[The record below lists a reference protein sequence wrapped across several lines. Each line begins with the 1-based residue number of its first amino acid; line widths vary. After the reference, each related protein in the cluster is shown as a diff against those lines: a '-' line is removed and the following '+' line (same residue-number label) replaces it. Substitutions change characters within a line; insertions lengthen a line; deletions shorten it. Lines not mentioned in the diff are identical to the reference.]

1 MVIFGA
7 TGDLTARKLMP
18 ALYNLCAENILP
30 ERFFVAGVARRKFSC
45 EDFRSLMREAVVKF
59 SRTKKTET
67 HIWQKL
73 AKNLFY
79 QDGYFED
86 EETYRKIIV
95 LLSAFDKEIGA
106 CVTRFFYLATPP
118 QNYSVILSHLEG
130 SKLSEG
136 CGQGSSKWTRIMIE
150 KPFGRDLATA
160 KKLEEQLSATFTER
174 QIYRIDHYLA
184 KETIQNILAFR
195 FANNL
200 FKPIWNKDYIDNIQ
214 ITLAE
219 ANGAG
224 NRGKFYDGV
233 GALRDVAQN
242 HLMAM
247 LAYIT
252 MEEPKS
258 FAASDT
264 RAERVKVLQAIRCIE
279 PGEVE
284 QMVVRGQY
292 GKALINDKKLAGYRE
307 EKDVDPASSTET
319 YVAFKLFI
327 DNDRWRNMPFYLRTG
342 KRLKSSAVSIDIQF
356 KNPKSQ
362 LFSAYRFP
370 KEAHANTLR
379 IRIQPKEGINFRFF
393 AKSPGLSPEL
403 TPVNMD
409 FSYEQSFKREMI
421 DSYEKILI
429 DSMTGDQTLFA
440 TNSGFRATW
449 EFITKIMKGWK
460 KMPVP
465 KFPNYRAGSWGPNQ
479 ADELIQRDGRHWLL
493 H

>member
-1 MVIFGA
+1 M
-7 TGDLTARKLMP
+7 
-18 ALYNLCAENILP
+18 
-30 ERFFVAGVARRKFSC
+30 
-45 EDFRSLMREAVVKF
+45 
-59 SRTKKTET
+59 
-67 HIWQKL
+67 
-73 AKNLFY
+73 
-79 QDGYFED
+79 
-86 EETYRKIIV
+86 
-95 LLSAFDKEIGA
+95 
-106 CVTRFFYLATPP
+106 
-118 QNYSVILSHLEG
+118 
-130 SKLSEG
+130 
-136 CGQGSSKWTRIMIE
+136 
-150 KPFGRDLATA
+150 
-160 KKLEEQLSATFTER
+160 
-174 QIYRIDHYLA
+174 
-184 KETIQNILAFR
+184 
-195 FANNL
+195 
-200 FKPIWNKDYIDNIQ
+200 
-214 ITLAE
+214 
-219 ANGAG
+219 
-224 NRGKFYDGV
+224 
-233 GALRDVAQN
+233 RDVAQN